1 MTSSSRDALVCAC
14 GHTGAL
20 KLRENDQPFSG
31 LWEKYS
37 LEGFDGGSITI
48 TSYKDMPDDI
58 LSALHPKCPKCGGT
72 QISYA

>member
-37 LEGFDGGSITI
+37 LEGFD
-48 TSYKDMPDDI
+48 
-58 LSALHPKCPKCGGT
+58 
-72 QISYA
+72 